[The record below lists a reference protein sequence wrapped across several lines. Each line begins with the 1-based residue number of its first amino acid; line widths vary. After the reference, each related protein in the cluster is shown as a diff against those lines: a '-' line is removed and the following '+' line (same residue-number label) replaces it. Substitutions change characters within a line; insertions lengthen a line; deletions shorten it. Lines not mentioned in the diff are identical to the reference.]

1 MTASLM
7 GWILVGLI
15 AGVAG
20 RLLWRG
26 DAPGGFVVPILI
38 GIAGALLG
46 GYLGRAFGAFEA
58 KDVWGWAAAAAGSVA
73 MLAGYRLSVAK
84 RG

>member
-26 DAPGGFVVPILI
+26 IAPGGFVAPILI

-46 GYLGRAFGAFEA
+46 GYLGRAVGAFGPQ
-58 KDVWGWAAAAAGSVA
+58 DPGGWAAAAGGSAVL
-73 MLAGYRLSVAK
+73 LAGYRLSLAK

>member
-1 MTASLM
+1 MAASLM

-15 AGVAG
+15 MGFAG
-20 RLLWRG
+20 RLVWPGRE
-26 DAPGGFVVPILI
+26 PGGFIATILT

-46 GYLGRAFGAFEA
+46 GYLGRAFGDFAPA
-58 KDVWGWAAAAAGSVA
+58 NPVGWAAAAAGALVLLIIYRVIVA
-73 MLAGYRLSVAK
+73 A